1 MSKPVAIGPTSRT
14 VIGAVT
20 QDAPASPPP
29 KKYEWKKLLVP
40 VGLIAAAVYIG
51 VKYRPQ

>member
-20 QDAPASPPP
+20 QDSPPAPPP
-29 KKYEWKKLLVP
+29 KKEGWKRLLIP
-40 VGLIAAAVYIG
+40 GGLVALAVYIG
-51 VKYRPQ
+51 VKYRP

>member
-20 QDAPASPPP
+20 ADAPPTPP
-29 KKYEWKKLLVP
+29 KKPYEWKKLLWP
-40 VGLIAAAVYIG
+40 VGLVGLAVYIG